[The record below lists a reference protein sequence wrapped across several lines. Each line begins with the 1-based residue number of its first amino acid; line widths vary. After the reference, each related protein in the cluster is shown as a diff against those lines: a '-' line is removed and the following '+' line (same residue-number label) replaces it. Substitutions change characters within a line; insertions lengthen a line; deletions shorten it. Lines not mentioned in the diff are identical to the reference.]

1 MERDNHVGYLPVVFP
16 GFSWFNMYGRAYNDI
31 PRLKGEFLWSQ
42 FAAAKRAGATMIYV
56 AMFDEV
62 DEGTAIFKCANDVPT
77 NGPSKFVTLEG
88 LPADHYLKL
97 TGAGAKMLRGEKPLT
112 GTPPTF

>member
-1 MERDNHVGYLPVVFP
+1 MLFR
-16 GFSWFNMYGRAYNDI
+16 S
-31 PRLKGEFLWSQ
+31 
-42 FAAAKRAGATMIYV
+42 
-56 AMFDEV
+56 
-62 DEGTAIFKCANDVPT
+62 FKCTNDVPT

-112 GTPPTF
+112 ATMPTF